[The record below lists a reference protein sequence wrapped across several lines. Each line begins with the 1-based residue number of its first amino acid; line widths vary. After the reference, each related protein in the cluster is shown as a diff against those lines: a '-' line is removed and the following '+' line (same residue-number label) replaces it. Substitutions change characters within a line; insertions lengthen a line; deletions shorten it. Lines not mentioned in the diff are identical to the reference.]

1 MLFRRIII
9 NAIFAGVVAGLLLSL
24 VQILTVNPIIFA
36 AEAYEVMEDSS
47 SPAVQA
53 IREIHTIEPK
63 IETTASEG
71 HHDDHGHSQVHSQ
84 SHSQVHSQS
93 HSNHQHSHD
102 GWAPEDGAERTSY
115 TVFANIFAG
124 IGFAAILLSLM
135 SQIQMQS
142 FTRLSSAKGLL
153 WGVGG
158 FMAFFVAPSIGM
170 PPEIPGMIA
179 APIEHRQLWW
189 MLAVL
194 GVGLGL
200 LLLAFAPIRWKSLG
214 IVAIVLPYLVGVP
227 HLHGGAFD
235 HPDPLVVQ
243 ELMTLQQDFILYSGF
258 SNLLLWLALGSLCGW
273 LLNRRVFSANE
284 RD

>member
-36 AEAYEVMEDSS
+36 AEAYEVVKYSS
-47 SPAVQA
+47 SPAVQTT
-53 IREIHTIEPK
+53 EETHTIEPK
-63 IETTASEG
+63 IEATASEG
-71 HHDDHGHSQVHSQ
+71 HHDDHGHSQGHSQ
-84 SHSQVHSQS
+84 GRSQS
-93 HSNHQHSHD
+93 QSNHQHSHD

-115 TVFANIFAG
+115 MVFANIFAG

-135 SQIQMQS
+135 SQIQVQGC
-142 FTRLSSAKGLL
+142 TQLSTAKGLL

-200 LLLAFAPIRWKSLG
+200 LLLAFAPTRWKGLG

-243 ELMTLQQDFILYSGF
+243 ELMALQQNFILYSGL
-258 SNLLLWLALGSLCGW
+258 SNLLLWLALGGLCGW
-273 LLNRRVFSANE
+273 MLNRRVFSAGE

>member
-1 MLFRRIII
+1 MLFRRFIIS
-9 NAIFAGVVAGLLLSL
+9 AFFAGVVAGLLLSL

-36 AEAYEVMEDSS
+36 AEAYEVVADSS

-71 HHDDHGHSQVHSQ
+71 HHDDHGHSHSQGHSQDHSQ
-84 SHSQVHSQS
+84 SP
-93 HSNHQHSHD
+93 SNHQHSHD

-135 SQIQMQS
+135 SQIQVQG
-142 FTRLSSAKGLL
+142 FTQLNAVKGLL

-200 LLLAFAPIRWKSLG
+200 LLLAFAPIRWKGLG
-214 IVAIVLPYLVGVP
+214 VVAIVLPYLVGVP

-243 ELMTLQQDFILYSGF
+243 ELMALQQNFILYSGL
-258 SNLLLWLALGSLCGW
+258 SNLLLWLALGGLCGW
-273 LLNRRVFSANE
+273 LLNRRVFSAGE